1 MVAGRGDARSRLPA
15 GCASNYIG
23 EPSPE
28 IPADAALP
36 LAPGVYKAFRTQPA
50 DGVFDPA
57 TIEFELAPFV
67 ECSTPGVFCEEP
79 YAPDEVGVGETA
91 RVIAMP
97 LDDAVDVVVGGFGCS
112 ADGTYETDHQAATG
126 SALATLQA
134 EYEAAYAAEVA
145 PLVAAGTPYDDYQ
158 SIFADGRG
166 GFSVPCSSAGALEF
180 RGSAGPAILMQVLGA
195 YDDVVGEVVVP
206 ASISI
211 ETLYLT
217 ALEVGADGHR
227 TLYFYAGFL
236 SRRGAVRARTSGP
249 TARPATAD
257 RRDSRTMR
265 RVIVLGAGGRDFHD
279 FAVVLRDDPG
289 VQVVAFTA
297 AQIPGID
304 DRRLPSSIAG
314 PAYPEG
320 IPIRPQAELTPL
332 IREHHV
338 DEVVLS
344 YSDLSYADVMHLAA
358 EVLAA
363 GADFRLLGPD
373 RTMLRSSKPVV
384 AVWRRTGAG
393 KSQTTAGSV
402 GSCSTQD
409 CGWRWYGTPCPTAT
423 WRRCGC
429 SASPPST
436 TSRRATR
443 RSRSARSTSCP

>member
-1 MVAGRGDARSRLPA
+1 MIASCGDDDAPSAGSSAAVTTSEEPTAATDSTVVETTIVEATVVATTETQATTAEATTTSVAPSTTTAPPVGWSPVGAMPGLAYLPC
-15 GCASNYIG
+15 CASNYIG

-236 SRRGAVRARTSGP
+236 S
-249 TARPATAD
+249 
-257 RRDSRTMR
+257 
-265 RVIVLGAGGRDFHD
+265 
-279 FAVVLRDDPG
+279 
-289 VQVVAFTA
+289 
-297 AQIPGID
+297 
-304 DRRLPSSIAG
+304 
-314 PAYPEG
+314 
-320 IPIRPQAELTPL
+320 
-332 IREHHV
+332 
-338 DEVVLS
+338 
-344 YSDLSYADVMHLAA
+344 
-358 EVLAA
+358 
-363 GADFRLLGPD
+363 
-373 RTMLRSSKPVV
+373 
-384 AVWRRTGAG
+384 
-393 KSQTTAGSV
+393 
-402 GSCSTQD
+402 
-409 CGWRWYGTPCPTAT
+409 
-423 WRRCGC
+423 
-429 SASPPST
+429 
-436 TSRRATR
+436 
-443 RSRSARSTSCP
+443 